1 MALEDDLKNIDDNL
15 KSLNLEGVQME
26 NTFKDIGKVF
36 STLAKDSKLYNT
48 EVTNAGRSVKDLTK
62 EADVLAKI
70 TKDDLKSKTKINSLN
85 KALLKSREKQAKIDA
100 QINDLRS
107 KAATLQGKER
117 DILLESVHQ
126 LQAAKGFSKDISDQY
141 EAILKLSRKINAINP
156 FKGLAELIE
165 GVPII
170 SKLLKDMSTASD
182 KFNDTLIESG
192 SRTKAL
198 GAGMKEYLRL
208 ASKAAMVFLVGS
220 AIKSIKM
227 LDDSS
232 VNLANQMNIGKME
245 AADMKEMFTAAAQAN
260 DELLQSSYDLIK
272 AQATL
277 GTMFGTTAKLNDDT
291 LRTFNIL
298 TERMGIASEAA
309 GSLANFSAATGQNF
323 MDFTTEIQGTVVA
336 ETALSGIMI
345 DQRAVIN
352 DIANLSSAT
361 KMSMQAQ
368 GQSLGKAAF
377 EARKLGLNL
386 ADMEKIGNSLL
397 DFEQSIANEL
407 EAELITGKEL
417 NLERARSAYLNND
430 MVTFTAEIAK
440 NVGTAADFA
449 NMNKIAQD
457 SIAASFGMQRDEF
470 ADMLIQNEALKKFS
484 KEGLKTESEVVEEMR
499 RRLLAGESYDKLVK
513 KFGKSEMLNRAKNL
527 SMQDKM
533 NKMIEKMY
541 DVLDK
546 YVKPVFKVIDG
557 LLEKMGGSAGIL
569 MGGLAALAIGGPII
583 RGVMMMARLFRGMRG
598 PMMGAPGMGMPFYG
612 PAGGPGGGMGGPM
625 FMGGPTGGSN
635 ALPKG
640 VKAGTDK
647 LGRKFHYDAKTGR
660 RVSVGNMASK
670 ASKLGNL
677 GKVGRFAKF
686 GRMASNP
693 LALVAGI
700 GLSYGA
706 DALKESGHE
715 ELGKATSVAGGAVS
729 GAATGAM
736 IGSIIPGV
744 GTAIGGVV
752 GGLIGGGMAAF
763 SEYGEDTEKATE
775 QGSAGVQEAIDN
787 QTRQLT
793 AVLRT
798 TRNVNFNQNAFI
810 REQSINYSGMN

>member
-15 KSLNLEGVQME
+15 KKLNLEGVQME

-36 STLAKDSKLYNT
+36 NTLAKDSKLYNT

-62 EADVLAKI
+62 EADVLAKL

-126 LQAAKGFSKDISDQY
+126 LQSAKGFAKDISDQY
-141 EAILKLSRKINAINP
+141 EAILKLSRKINAVNP
-156 FKGLAELIE
+156 FRGLAELIE

-182 KFNDTLIESG
+182 KFNDTLIDTG

-208 ASKAAMVFLVGS
+208 ASKAAQVFIVGS

-227 LDDSS
+227 LDNSS
-232 VNLANQMNIGKME
+232 VNLSNTMNISKME

-277 GTMFGTTAKLNDDT
+277 GTMFGTTAKLSNDM
-291 LRTFNIL
+291 LSTFDIL
-298 TERMGIASEAA
+298 ANRMGMSAEAA

-323 MDFTTEIQGTVVA
+323 NEFSEEIMGTVLA
-336 ETALSGIMI
+336 ENALNKSAI
-345 DQRAVIN
+345 DQRAIFN

-361 KMSMQAQ
+361 RMSMQAQ
-368 GQSLGKAAF
+368 GQSLAKAAF
-377 EARKLGLNL
+377 ESRKLGLNL

-417 NLERARSAYLNND
+417 NLERARLAYLNND

-470 ADMLIQNEALKKFS
+470 ADMLINQEALKRFA
-484 KEGLKTESEVVEEMR
+484 KEGLETESEVVEEMR

-527 SMQDKM
+527 SLQDKM

-541 DVLDK
+541 DILDK
-546 YVKPVFKVIDG
+546 YIKPVFKVIDS

-583 RGVMMMARLFRGMRG
+583 RGVMMIARLFKGMRG
-598 PMMGAPGMGMPFYG
+598 PMMMGPGMGMPYYG
-612 PAGGPGGGMGGPM
+612 PAGGPGGGMGPM

-660 RVSVGNMASK
+660 RVSVGNMASR
-670 ASKLGNL
+670 ASTL

-715 ELGKATSVAGGAVS
+715 ELGKATSVAGGLVS

-736 IGSIIPGV
+736 IGSIIPGI

-752 GGLIGGGMAAF
+752 GGLIGGGMSAF

-775 QGSAGVQEAIDN
+775 QGSQGVQEAIDN

-793 AVLRT
+793 AVLNQTRT
-798 TRNVNFNQNAFI
+798 VNLNTVSLEG
-810 REQSINYSGMN
+810 RQSIDYRGIN